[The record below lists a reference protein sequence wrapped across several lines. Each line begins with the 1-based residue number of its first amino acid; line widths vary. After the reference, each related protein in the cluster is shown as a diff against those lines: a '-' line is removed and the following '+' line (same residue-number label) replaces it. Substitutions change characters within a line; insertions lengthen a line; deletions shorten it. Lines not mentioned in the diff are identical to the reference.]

1 MQDRGVVL
9 CELLLSSSAR
19 LEVVVQRVFE
29 ELSGRGNPDSMLA
42 AAAAASAVRAAYYGR
57 NDRRAAGRRLLHP
70 CDLQSTCLLL
80 LPLHISA
87 GLTVSHRKAA
97 ES

>member
-42 AAAAASAVRAAYYGR
+42 AAASAVGAAYYGR

-70 CDLQSTCLLL
+70 CDLQSTCSLL